1 MTRLAVFLVLSLF
14 LIMALLPFR
23 INALAEYGHPYA
35 AGEQE
40 FYFTSLAELE
50 QLKREG
56 AAEEAVHKAMLKV
69 AKSLSVLRRYQ
80 AADRLYREVW
90 QARSKS
96 SSAYDETFV
105 SAVIGLAGLRRD
117 TSNVSGAVSCY
128 SAALAYDKRHLP
140 KDDIRLTRDKTNLAV
155 ALLLASKTASNA
167 EKKTRFLKLAAG
179 YLSEGIA
186 EQQARSPRGSLREA
200 NARQDLAYAL
210 RDMGDRQGYEKE
222 MRLARTMQRRLNSFA
237 VCREP

>member
-1 MTRLAVFLVLSLF
+1 MTRLVVFLILSLF

-23 INALAEYGHPYA
+23 INALAEYGHPYV
-35 AGEQE
+35 AGEEE
-40 FYFTSLAELE
+40 FYFTSLGELDK
-50 QLKREG
+50 LKREG
-56 AAEEAVHKAMLKV
+56 ADEEAVHKAMLKV

-80 AADRLYREVW
+80 AADLLYREVW

-105 SAVIGLAGLRRD
+105 LAVIGLAGLRRD
-117 TSNVSGAVSCY
+117 TSNVLGSVSCY
-128 SAALAYDKRHLP
+128 SAALAYDKKHLP

-155 ALLLASKTASNA
+155 ALLLAGKTASTD
-167 EKKTRFLKLAAG
+167 EKKMQFLKLSAG
-179 YLSEGIA
+179 FLAEVIA
-186 EQQARSPRGSLREA
+186 EQQARSPHGSMREA

-210 RDMGDRQGYEKE
+210 RDMGDHQGFEKE